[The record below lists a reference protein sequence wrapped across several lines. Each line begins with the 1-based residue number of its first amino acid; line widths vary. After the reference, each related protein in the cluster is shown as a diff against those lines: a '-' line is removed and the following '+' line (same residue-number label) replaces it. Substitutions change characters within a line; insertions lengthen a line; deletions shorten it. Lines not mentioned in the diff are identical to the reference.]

1 MLGIVLFY
9 WIGKFFYQLAE
20 KFNKN
25 KWLYAILGVLVYFFS
40 QFLCGF
46 VLGILDD
53 LFDLTINFN
62 NYLINLM
69 GIPIGLLACYLFYF
83 LLEKVWERDVVTV
96 KDSIQDIGKK
106 EID

>member
-1 MLGIVLFY
+1 
-9 WIGKFFYQLAE
+9 
-20 KFNKN
+20 
-25 KWLYAILGVLVYFFS
+25 
-40 QFLCGF
+40 
-46 VLGILDD
+46 
-53 LFDLTINFN
+53 
-62 NYLINLM
+62 M